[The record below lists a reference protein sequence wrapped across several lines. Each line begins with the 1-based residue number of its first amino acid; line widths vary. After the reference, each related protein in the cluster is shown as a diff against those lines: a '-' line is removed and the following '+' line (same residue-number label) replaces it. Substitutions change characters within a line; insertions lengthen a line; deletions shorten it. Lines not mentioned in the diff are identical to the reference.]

1 MLHFVVSLFIVCKYL
16 SQFSYSSCLVLLCG
30 EIMGWERWVYK
41 GLVTTYQTR
50 SGIQY
55 TVLFLFHFYFHKNN
69 WSDRFQNIFFF
80 SVRTGAL
87 YEMQSK
93 CVPYITSSIQYLF
106 RFFVFLFF
114 FIPSLICGV
123 MTKTRVGDQTSHF
136 LCSLPRLVWSVHRA
150 VTLEHS
156 LTGNGGFTCLV
167 GLVDEVC
174 FLYEGIG
181 L

>member
-1 MLHFVVSLFIVCKYL
+1 M
-16 SQFSYSSCLVLLCG
+16 
-30 EIMGWERWVYK
+30 ERSWDERDGFTRAWSPHIK
-41 GLVTTYQTR
+41 PGLEYNT
-50 SGIQY
+50 
-55 TVLFLFHFYFHKNN
+55 LYFFCSISISIKIIGLTD
-69 WSDRFQNIFFF
+69 SKIIFFF